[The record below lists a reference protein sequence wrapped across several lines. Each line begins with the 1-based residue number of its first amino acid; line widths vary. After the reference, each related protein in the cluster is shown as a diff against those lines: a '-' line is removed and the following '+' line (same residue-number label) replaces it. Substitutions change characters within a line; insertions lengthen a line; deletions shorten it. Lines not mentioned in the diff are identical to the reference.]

1 MPSHRSRPLID
12 LRAFRRKEDRRL
24 VFVIMAFLIV
34 VGGLAIGV
42 VYGWTTAGTGVICL
56 MVGAGAFGLLWLILS
71 LIERWLGRE
80 D

>member
-12 LRAFRRKEDRRL
+12 LRAFRRREDRRL

>member
-42 VYGWTTAGTGVICL
+42 VYGWTTAGTGVVCL
-56 MVGAGAFGLLWLILS
+56 VLGAGVFGLLWLILS

>member
-1 MPSHRSRPLID
+1 MPEHRSRPPTD
-12 LRAFRRKEDRRL
+12 LRASRRREDRRL
-24 VFVIMAFLIV
+24 VFVIMAFLVV
-34 VGGLAIGV
+34 VGGLAIAV

-56 MVGAGAFGLLWLILS
+56 VAGAGAFGLLWLILS

>member
-1 MPSHRSRPLID
+1 MPNHRSRPLID
-12 LRAFRRKEDRRL
+12 LRAFRRREDRRL
-24 VFVIMAFLIV
+24 VFVIMAFLVV

-56 MVGAGAFGLLWLILS
+56 VVGAGAFGLLWLILS
-71 LIERWLGRE
+71 LIERWLGHE

>member
-1 MPSHRSRPLID
+1 MSNHKSRPLLD
-12 LRAFRRKEDRRL
+12 LRAFRRREDRRL
-24 VFVIMAFLIV
+24 VFVIMAFLVV
-34 VGGLAIGV
+34 VGGLAIAV

-56 MVGAGAFGLLWLILS
+56 VLGAGVFGLLWLILA

>member
-1 MPSHRSRPLID
+1 MPNRLRPVID
-12 LRAFRRKEDRRL
+12 LRAFRRREDRRL
-24 VFVIMAFLIV
+24 VFVIMAFLVV

-56 MVGAGAFGLLWLILS
+56 VVGAGVFGLLWLILS

-80 D
+80 E

>member
-1 MPSHRSRPLID
+1 MSHRPRPVTD
-12 LRAFRRKEDRRL
+12 LRAFRRREDRRL
-24 VFVIMAFLIV
+24 VLVIMAFLVV

-56 MVGAGAFGLLWLILS
+56 VAGAAAFGSLWFILS

-80 D
+80 EE

>member
-1 MPSHRSRPLID
+1 MPASVGREGRFGRMGSRPQ
-12 LRAFRRKEDRRL
+12 RR
-24 VFVIMAFLIV
+24 
-34 VGGLAIGV
+34 GGLAIAV

-56 MVGAGAFGLLWLILS
+56 VVGAGVFGLLWLILS